1 MTITRLLLIGAVAG
15 ALPVAEFA
23 ASAQTTASGTT
34 VVADPD
40 ANKIICRKRA
50 EVGSLVRKTKE
61 CFTKAE
67 WEKITE
73 SQVRGTRRMHQEL
86 QGGMRCDPAF
96 QSC

>member
-1 MTITRLLLIGAVAG
+1 MTMMRLLLIGAVAG
-15 ALPVAEFA
+15 GLPGAEFA
-23 ASAQTTASGTT
+23 ARSLTTASATT
-34 VVADPD
+34 AEADPE

>member
-1 MTITRLLLIGAVAG
+1 MIRLLLIAAVAG
-15 ALPVAEFA
+15 ALPAAGFA
-23 ASAQTTASGTT
+23 AELTPTT
-34 VVADPD
+34 VTVSSEADAE

-67 WEKITE
+67 WDRITE

-86 QGGMRCDPAF
+86 QGGMRCNPEF
-96 QSC
+96 QPC

>member
-1 MTITRLLLIGAVAG
+1 MTMMRLLLIGAVAG
-15 ALPVAEFA
+15 ALPTAEFA
-23 ASAQTTASGTT
+23 ARSQTSAPAAATE
-34 VVADPD
+34 ADPE